1 EYSRLLEAVDVV
13 DICSPTHT
21 HLDYVLAAAAA
32 GKSVVCEKPLA
43 RTAADAQ
50 LAAGACA
57 GAGVPLLVAHVVR
70 FFPEYATARA
80 RVVAGDI
87 GQVAVTRLDRS
98 TYFPIGDGSWFSDF
112 DRSGGVVLDLMI
124 HDVDYAR
131 WVAGDIERV
140 FARTATAEGRGGH
153 VLATLRHTSGALSHI
168 QGSWAFP
175 KGVFRTSLEIAGS
188 DGLITLHPARSF
200 DPLVVAAD
208 DAADVPEPP
217 TILAESPYVTQI
229 KHFSDVLEGNAE
241 PVVTPAD
248 AVAAVAVCEAIAASI
263 SAGAPVSLEEGAA

>member
-1 EYSRLLEAVDVV
+1 MSLRVGLVGAGNMAASHAPGWEAAGDRVMAVLGSGSTRSAELAARYDAGVVNEYSRLLEAVDVV

-188 DGLITLHPARSF
+188 
-200 DPLVVAAD
+200 
-208 DAADVPEPP
+208 
-217 TILAESPYVTQI
+217 
-229 KHFSDVLEGNAE
+229 
-241 PVVTPAD
+241 
-248 AVAAVAVCEAIAASI
+248 
-263 SAGAPVSLEEGAA
+263 